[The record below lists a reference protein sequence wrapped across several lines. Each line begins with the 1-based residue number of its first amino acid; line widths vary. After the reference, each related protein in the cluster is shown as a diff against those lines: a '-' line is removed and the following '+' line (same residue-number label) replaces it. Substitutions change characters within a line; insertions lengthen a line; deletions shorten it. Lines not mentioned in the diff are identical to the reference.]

1 MFVQPR
7 FPQCKSV
14 TLHSLVVFPRF
25 VHSKVGE
32 MVALGL
38 VELRLFLVSLHLLA
52 LGPIENLEKR
62 SAKRQRY
69 KAVSLGGTLPPSPE
83 SIATTVKT

>member
-1 MFVQPR
+1 MLPR
-7 FPQCKSV
+7 FI
-14 TLHSLVVFPRF
+14 
-25 VHSKVGE
+25 HSKVGE
-32 MVALGL
+32 MVALRL
-38 VELRLFLVSLHLLA
+38 MELRLLLVGFHLFA

-62 SAKRQRY
+62 SAKRQGY